1 MCGDLERLAYE
12 SALGALE
19 KQEHVLDELRARTG
33 VLLAASSVAT
43 SLLGGRAVA
52 TGGSVVVVAAML
64 SFGLLVAASVAVL
77 VPRRDR
83 FTFSLSGPDVYE
95 GLFAFR
101 GDTNEIYRRL
111 AYDLHRFWGAND
123 SRIQPLFGA
132 FQIACACLVVEI
144 VLLATSVSGTLVR

>member
-1 MCGDLERLAYE
+1 MVGDLERLAYE

-19 KQEHVLDELRARTG
+19 KQERVLDELRPRTG

-52 TGGSVVVVAAML
+52 TGGSVVIVAAML
-64 SFGLLVAASVAVL
+64 AFGLLVAASVVVL
-77 VPRRDR
+77 VPRRDA
-83 FTFSLSGPDVYE
+83 FTFSLSGPQVYE

-101 GDTNEIYRRL
+101 GDPNEIYRRL

-123 SRIQPLFGA
+123 TRIQPLFGA
-132 FQIACACLVVEI
+132 FQIACAALAIEI
-144 VLLATSVSGTLVR
+144 VLLLTSVSGTLVQ

>member
-1 MCGDLERLAYE
+1 MDLERLAYE

-19 KQEHVLDELRARTG
+19 QQERVLDELRARTG

-43 SLLGGRAVA
+43 SFLGSRAVG
-52 TGGSVVVVAAML
+52 TGGSVVVVTALLA
-64 SFGLLVAASVAVL
+64 FALLVATSVFVL
-77 VPRRDR
+77 VPRRNA
-83 FTFSLSGPDVYE
+83 FTFALSGPDVYE

-101 GDTNEIYRRL
+101 GDPSEIYRRL

-132 FQIACACLVVEI
+132 FQVACAALVVEI
-144 VLLATSVSGTLVR
+144 TLLLTSVSGTVVQ

>member
-1 MCGDLERLAYE
+1 MVGDLERLAYE

-19 KQEHVLDELRARTG
+19 NQERVLDELRARTG

-52 TGGSVVVVAAML
+52 TGGSVVIVAAML
-64 SFGLLVAASVAVL
+64 AFGLLVAASVVVL
-77 VPRRDR
+77 VPRRDA
-83 FTFSLSGPDVYE
+83 FPFSLSGPQVYE

-101 GDTNEIYRRL
+101 GDPNEIYRRL

-123 SRIQPLFGA
+123 TRIQPLFGA
-132 FQIACACLVVEI
+132 FQIACAALAIEI
-144 VLLATSVSGTLVR
+144 VLLLTSVSGTLVQ